1 MREKENKFFIFLLAL
16 IRTPTGRIHTPIIED
31 NQDGTVS
38 IKYQPSEVGLHELDV
53 FYQGQ
58 PIAGSPFKFHVDQVQ
73 TGYVTAYGPGLSHGV
88 TNEPCSFRII
98 TKDAGSGGLSVA
110 VEGSSKAEIQCKD
123 NKDGTCDVT
132 YWPVSLPLNF
142 IRSFSNSNHQTAPG
156 EYTITVKFADKH
168 IVGSP
173 FTAKIT
179 GLPPSMDQYKRS
191 QVLVG
196 NQSEFS
202 LRVTELDIHDL
213 HATIRSPSGFEEPC
227 VLKKLAN
234 GSLGISF
241 IPREIGDHLVNVYR
255 DGQHIKNSPF
265 RIHVGSTEIGDAS
278 KVKVFGRGLQEG
290 TKSKQ
295 SRVFLSLNM
304 PFGEF

>member
-1 MREKENKFFIFLLAL
+1 EDGTYNLFYTPHNPGNYVIKIKFGGQDIPGGDFVVTAGDTNKYIRTQTESVTTGQYRPVDFRLPVGGGKLSDITAL
-16 IRTPTGRIHTPIIED
+16 IRTPIGKFHTPLIDD

-38 IKYQPSEVGLHELDV
+38 IKYQPSEIGLHELDV

-73 TGYVTAYGPGLSHGV
+73 TGYVTAYGPGLSHGAC
-88 TNEPCSFRII
+88 NESCSFRIV

-132 YWPVSLPLNF
+132 YWP
-142 IRSFSNSNHQTAPG
+142 TAPG

-179 GLPPSMDQYKRS
+179 GLPLAVENRKRS
-191 QVLVG
+191 QVMVG
-196 NQSEFS
+196 NQSEIS
-202 LRVTELDIHDL
+202 LRVTEMDIHDL
-213 HATIRSPSGFEEPC
+213 NATIHSPSGIE
-227 VLKKLAN
+227 
-234 GSLGISF
+234 
-241 IPREIGDHLVNVYR
+241 D
-255 DGQHIKNSPF
+255 
-265 RIHVGSTEIGDAS
+265 
-278 KVKVFGRGLQEG
+278 
-290 TKSKQ
+290 
-295 SRVFLSLNM
+295 
-304 PFGEF
+304 

>member
-1 MREKENKFFIFLLAL
+1 MF
-16 IRTPTGRIHTPIIED
+16 HTPIIGD
-31 NQDGTVS
+31 NLDGTVS

-73 TGYVTAYGPGLSHGV
+73 TGYVTAYGPGLSHGLC
-88 TNEPCSFRII
+88 NEAASFRII

-132 YWPVSLPLNF
+132 YWPVREILPLAHDA
-142 IRSFSNSNHQTAPG
+142 NSTLCVRMQTAPG

-173 FTAKIT
+173 FTAKIS
-179 GLPPSMDQYKRS
+179 GLNGSMGAQKHS
-191 QVLVG
+191 QVMLG

-213 HATIRSPSGFEEPC
+213 HATIRSPSAFEEPC

-234 GSLGISF
+234 GSLGIAF
-241 IPREIGDHLVNVYR
+241 IPREIGNHLVNVYR
-255 DGQHIKNSPF
+255 DGRHIKNSPF
-265 RIHVGSTEIGDAS
+265 RIHVGSSEIGDAS
-278 KVKVFGRGLQEG
+278 KVRVYGRGLQEG
-290 TKSKQ
+290 RRRPSASFAGERSHGPFEGFAYQ
-295 SRVFLSLNM
+295 SN
-304 PFGEF
+304 EFTVVTRDAG